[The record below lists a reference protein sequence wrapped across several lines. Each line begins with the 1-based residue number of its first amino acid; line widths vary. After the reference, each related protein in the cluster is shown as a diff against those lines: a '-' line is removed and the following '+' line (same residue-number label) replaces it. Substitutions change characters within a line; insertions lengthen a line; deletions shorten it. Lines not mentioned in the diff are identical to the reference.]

1 MNDNYVIA
9 PESDIYLLKCP
20 LEIDSL
26 NQLDFADVQ
35 AQTNYFMSLP
45 KMYMDDATYVRKDGR
60 IYFEGSYDTLCTYNY
75 CMYRNTNYSTKWFY
89 AFVSDMRYE
98 SNNSISAD
106 LTTDVYQT
114 WIFDV
119 TIKRSF
125 IERTHVSVA
134 SDTAGAYI
142 YPEGLETGDYICND
156 ISSIDLGAR
165 YYIIG
170 CTKRFSVDGD
180 NNWSFS
186 TGGGRYN
193 GVYSG
198 KTYYATTTS
207 SPIETLISK
216 YDQGGYGEDVAEI
229 FIAPEKLIHYGLT
242 NGTHYTT
249 YDIYRLA
256 ESISVEQV
264 ANTTISRPSSIDGY
278 TPRNKKLLIYPY
290 QYLLA
295 DNNAGNSV
303 VYQYELF
310 SNPSSCVFKII
321 GVLTPG
327 TSMSMLPVA
336 YTNSGANADDG
347 GGVLSAPNMYS
358 NAITLGKYP
367 TCNWNTDVYINWLTQ
382 NSVNMQYNVQ
392 QSTVA
397 GLTSGIS
404 TGTQFG
410 LIAGGGIGAGI
421 GAVIGGG
428 IGAATSYFDATWE
441 NDRAKYEHQFAPNQS
456 KGNANAGDI
465 ITSSG
470 ANKPTFY
477 KMSIKYDMARV
488 IDDFFD
494 LYGYKINR
502 ILNVNTTSRS
512 KWNYIKTI
520 DVNIIGDIPQADM
533 QKLKSLYNNGFTIWH
548 DPSHFLDYS
557 QTNS

>member
-1 MNDNYVIA
+1 MNNYVIA
-9 PESDIYLLKCP
+9 PESDIYLIKCP
-20 LEIDSL
+20 LEMDSL
-26 NQLDFADVQ
+26 NQLDFASVT

-45 KMYMDDATYVRKDGR
+45 KVYMDDATYVRKDGR

-125 IERTHVSVA
+125 IERTHVSVS

-156 ISSIDLGAR
+156 ISSIDLGGK
-165 YYIIG
+165 YYVVG
-170 CTKRFSVDGD
+170 VTKRFDTSPQ
-180 NNWSFS
+180 WASS
-186 TGGGRYN
+186 GGI
-193 GVYSG
+193 YSG
-198 KTYYATTTS
+198 IYSGVTYYATNDS
-207 SPIETLISK
+207 AGVDGIISM
-216 YDQGGYGEDVAEI
+216 YSTGHADDINEI
-229 FIAPEKLIHYGLT
+229 FIAPEKLIHYGLENGSATSIT
-242 NGTHYTT
+242 NVK
-249 YDIYRLA
+249 RLA
-256 ESISVEQV
+256 QSGITEQV
-264 ANTTISRPSSIDGY
+264 ANTTIARPSSIDGY
-278 TPRNKKLLIYPY
+278 TPRNKKLLIHPF
-290 QYLLA
+290 QYLLV

-310 SNPSSCVFKII
+310 STPSACVFKVL
-321 GVLTPG
+321 GSLTPG
-327 TSMSMLPVA
+327 TSMSLLPVG
-336 YTNSGANADDG
+336 YTNSSANADDS

-358 NAITLGKYP
+358 NALTLGKFP
-367 TCNWNTDVYINWLTQ
+367 ICNWSTDTYTNWLTQ
-382 NSVNMQYNVQ
+382 NSVNMQYNVL
-392 QSTVA
+392 QSTVG
-397 GLTSGIS
+397 GLTSGASSGAQI
-404 TGTQFG
+404 GFM
-410 LIAGGGIGAGI
+410 GGGFLGAGI
-421 GAVIGGG
+421 GGALGGALG
-428 IGAATSYFDATWE
+428 GMTSSYGAIWE

-456 KGNANAGDI
+456 KGNANAGDV
-465 ITSSG
+465 ITSSY
-470 ANKPTFY
+470 ANKPSFY
-477 KMSIKYDMARV
+477 KMSIRYDMARV

-512 KWNYIKTI
+512 NWNYIKTI

-548 DPSHFLDYS
+548 KPAYFMDYS